1 MADNNQLN
9 TAWLAEL
16 TNPHHD
22 GTTQQIDDFVRN
34 FETEN
39 AKVLEKVAAVHQCR
53 LKEDEVWLKSQRD
66 AVVPLLE
73 AADKRQDGYIAA
85 VRYIVTAHAGL
96 PDGEATKQEA
106 QQCAQVFKDFK
117 FSTSEAYGAESD
129 KIIQMQQ
136 NLQPHRS
143 FLEQVGAWTFFTQAV
158 GEAQQ
163 VRQYLGQRA
172 QTKGEFVKGEM
183 KAARRATDVA
193 IAELYKTLMAMQ
205 ELMPSE
211 ALTALMTQLK
221 GVELYAK
228 QYYIASASGA
238 TTNVAGG
245 GTSSGGTSSGGST
258 GGGTSSGG
266 GTGTITP
273 GGGSSSGGDPSTG
286 GSGQDTGGSGSGGGS
301 TGGGTTPPG
310 GDDDN
315 GDMD

>member
-96 PDGEATKQEA
+96 PEGEATKQEA

-245 GTSSGGTSSGGST
+245 GTSSGGSTSGSST

-266 GTGTITP
+266 GTGSITP
-273 GGGSSSGGDPSTG
+273 GGGGSSGGDTG
-286 GSGQDTGGSGSGGGS
+286 GSGGGS

-310 GDDDN
+310 GGDDN
-315 GDMD
+315 GDID

>member
-1 MADNNQLN
+1 M
-9 TAWLAEL
+9 
-16 TNPHHD
+16 
-22 GTTQQIDDFVRN
+22 
-34 FETEN
+34 
-39 AKVLEKVAAVHQCR
+39 
-53 LKEDEVWLKSQRD
+53 
-66 AVVPLLE
+66 
-73 AADKRQDGYIAA
+73 
-85 VRYIVTAHAGL
+85 
-96 PDGEATKQEA
+96 
-106 QQCAQVFKDFK
+106 
-117 FSTSEAYGAESD
+117 
-129 KIIQMQQ
+129 
-136 NLQPHRS
+136 
-143 FLEQVGAWTFFTQAV
+143 
-158 GEAQQ
+158 
-163 VRQYLGQRA
+163 RQYLGQRA

-245 GTSSGGTSSGGST
+245 GTSSGGSTSGGST

-273 GGGSSSGGDPSTG
+273 GGGSSSGGDTG
-286 GSGQDTGGSGSGGGS
+286 GDNGGSGSGGT

-310 GDDDN
+310 GGDDH

>member
-117 FSTSEAYGAESD
+117 FSTSDAYGAESD

-245 GTSSGGTSSGGST
+245 GTSSGGSTSGGST

-273 GGGSSSGGDPSTG
+273 GGGGSSSGGDTG
-286 GSGQDTGGSGSGGGS
+286 GSTGGS

>member
-96 PDGEATKQEA
+96 PEGEATKQEA

-245 GTSSGGTSSGGST
+245 GTSSGGSTSGGSTGDGTT

-273 GGGSSSGGDPSTG
+273 GGGSSSGGDTG
-286 GSGQDTGGSGSGGGS
+286 GDNGGSGSGDS

-310 GDDDN
+310 GDDDH

>member
-245 GTSSGGTSSGGST
+245 GTSSGGSTSGGST

-273 GGGSSSGGDPSTG
+273 GGGSSSGGDTG
-286 GSGQDTGGSGSGGGS
+286 GDNGGSGSGGT

-310 GDDDN
+310 GGDDH

>member
-1 MADNNQLN
+1 M
-9 TAWLAEL
+9 
-16 TNPHHD
+16 
-22 GTTQQIDDFVRN
+22 
-34 FETEN
+34 
-39 AKVLEKVAAVHQCR
+39 
-53 LKEDEVWLKSQRD
+53 
-66 AVVPLLE
+66 
-73 AADKRQDGYIAA
+73 
-85 VRYIVTAHAGL
+85 
-96 PDGEATKQEA
+96 
-106 QQCAQVFKDFK
+106 FKDFK

-228 QYYIASASGA
+228 QYYITSASGA
-238 TTNVAGG
+238 TTNVAG
-245 GTSSGGTSSGGST
+245 GGTSSGGST

-273 GGGSSSGGDPSTG
+273 GGGGSSSGGDN
-286 GSGQDTGGSGSGGGS
+286 GGSGSGGS

-310 GDDDN
+310 GGDDN

>member
-96 PDGEATKQEA
+96 PEGEATKQEA

-245 GTSSGGTSSGGST
+245 GTSSGGSTSGGST

-273 GGGSSSGGDPSTG
+273 GGGSSSGGD
-286 GSGQDTGGSGSGGGS
+286 TGGSGSGGS

-310 GDDDN
+310 GGDDN

>member
-245 GTSSGGTSSGGST
+245 GTSSGGSTSGGST

-273 GGGSSSGGDPSTG
+273 GGGSSSGGD
-286 GSGQDTGGSGSGGGS
+286 SGGSGGGS

>member
-96 PDGEATKQEA
+96 PEGEATKQEA

-136 NLQPHRS
+136 NLQPHRL

-245 GTSSGGTSSGGST
+245 GTSSGGSTSGGST

-273 GGGSSSGGDPSTG
+273 GGGGSSSGGDNG
-286 GSGQDTGGSGSGGGS
+286 GSGGGS

>member
-96 PDGEATKQEA
+96 PADEATKQEA

-245 GTSSGGTSSGGST
+245 GTSSGGSTSGGST

-273 GGGSSSGGDPSTG
+273 GGGSSSGGD
-286 GSGQDTGGSGSGGGS
+286 SGGSGGGS

-310 GDDDN
+310 GGDDH
-315 GDMD
+315 GDME